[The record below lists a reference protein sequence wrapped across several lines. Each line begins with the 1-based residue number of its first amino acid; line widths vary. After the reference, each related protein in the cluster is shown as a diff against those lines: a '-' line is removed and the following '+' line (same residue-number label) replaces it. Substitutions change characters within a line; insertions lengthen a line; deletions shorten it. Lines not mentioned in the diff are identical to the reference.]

1 MAAIITDDFRRNQA
15 RNLMNDI
22 KAAAGNV
29 SSLAAGAFR
38 ETDTYAIGIGKSD
51 IWKNDSSG
59 NDENNDSFVVPVPIG
74 AKYENRDVINNMF
87 SLSEVAANGVKQVI
101 PKNPWTSG
109 RKYKVYDPND
119 NDLYYVSGDFYPCYV
134 TFNNNIYICL
144 SNTAAADSDNTGT
157 TPVASTQSP
166 SAAAQGISVET
177 DGYVWAHVQ
186 TIDTSANAKFITGQ
200 FVPVDDAGTT
210 STTQDGLLTHI
221 SVTDGGS
228 GYTSAPTV
236 TLFLRDDSDPDS
248 PLTKNTSAKA
258 IVESGV
264 VTKIQLQGAG
274 AASTDDGESTYWSSP
289 IEDVR
294 NATVVIAAPTSGRTA
309 TAVAGTAF
317 ARGFSARPL
326 DVLPTWFLNITTDFD
341 GEEDGDAA
349 ILPFR
354 QVSLLKNF
362 SRTDDGETPTT
373 TNKLDGLKYFQVAT
387 PTTAA
392 LAALNPGDVIF
403 QETGNVNGE
412 PKMYFDKWDSANSRI
427 YYHQNTNNDV
437 NFIQPNDASG
447 ASQALKVAATSGS
460 LSVGDTLGAGVVN
473 GSHEDAEYAHDDAN
487 AEYNG
492 EVIFFENR
500 RPFNRATSQKEEVK
514 LIIQL

>member
-38 ETDTYAIGIGKSD
+38 EIETYAIGIGKSD
-51 IWKNDSSG
+51 PWKNDSND

-87 SLSEVAANGVKQVI
+87 SLSEISANGVKQVI
-101 PKNPWTSG
+101 PKNLWTSG
-109 RKYKVYDPND
+109 RKYKIYDPND

-134 TFNNNIYICL
+134 TYNNNIYICL
-144 SNTAAADSDNTGT
+144 SNTAATDSNNSGSI
-157 TPVASTQSP
+157 PVTSTQAP

-186 TIDTSANAKFITGQ
+186 AIDTSANAKFITGQ
-200 FVPVDDAGTT
+200 FVPVDDAGIT

-228 GYTSAPTV
+228 GYTAAPSV
-236 TLFLRDDSDPDS
+236 TIFLRSDTDPDNPS
-248 PLTKNTSAKA
+248 PKITTAKA

-264 VTKIQLQGAG
+264 VTKIQLQGSG
-274 AASTDDGESTYWSSP
+274 AASADDGERTYWDNP
-289 IEDVR
+289 VEDVR
-294 NATVVIAAPTSGRTA
+294 NATVVIAPPSSGRTA
-309 TAVAGTAF
+309 TAVAGVAF

-362 SRTDDGETPTT
+362 SRNDDGETPTT
-373 TNKLDGLKYFQVAT
+373 TNKLDGLKYFQVASPQT
-387 PTTAA
+387 ST
-392 LAALNPGDVIF
+392 LASLNPGDVIK
-403 QETGNVNGE
+403 QETSDTDGE

-427 YYHQNTNNDV
+427 YYHQNSNNDV

-447 ASQALKVAATSGS
+447 ATQSLKVVASSGS
-460 LSVGDTLGAGVVN
+460 LNPGDTLGAGVVN
-473 GSHEDAEYAHDDAN
+473 SSHADAEYPHDDAN